1 MNPRSGAG
9 SCLDTALIAEVR
21 TDAHAND
28 RNLQGPGC
36 GDVDFAPIAAA
47 LREARYDGIV
57 SVEVFDFHAGPAAI
71 ATRSR
76 EYLRRI
82 FG

>member
-1 MNPRSGAG
+1 M
-9 SCLDTALIAEVR
+9 
-21 TDAHAND
+21 
-28 RNLQGPGC
+28 
-36 GDVDFAPIAAA
+36 DFAPIAAA

-57 SVEVFDFHAGPAAI
+57 SVEVFDFAAGPEAI

-76 EYLRRI
+76 AYLRRI